1 MADEKLILYKVAQL
15 IKTHIL
21 YVIPDLYDLLI
32 KSYKYD
38 PIMPIKPNYG
48 NCSTLEFRLLVV
60 FDTIH
65 QN

>member
-15 IKTHIL
+15 IKTHVL
-21 YVIPDLYDLLI
+21 VFIPDLYDIRI
-32 KSYKYD
+32 KNYEFY
-38 PIMPIKPNYG
+38 PIIPIKANYG
-48 NCSTLEFRLLVV
+48 NCSTLEFRLLVF